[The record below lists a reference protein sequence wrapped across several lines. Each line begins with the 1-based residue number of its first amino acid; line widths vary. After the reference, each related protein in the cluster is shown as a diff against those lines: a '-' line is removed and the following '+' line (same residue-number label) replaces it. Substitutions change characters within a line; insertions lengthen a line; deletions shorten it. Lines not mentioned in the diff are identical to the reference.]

1 MVVGETPESTPE
13 GSEVR
18 PLTQEQIDNI
28 REYVRDA
35 VVKHL
40 SKFVNKIVDV
50 SELHEYIEGAVIN
63 DILTQYPALKIDE
76 CGYWFDE
83 YPNKVRKEVCN
94 DDLCVVDY
102 ESYDV
107 LECVINDERVE
118 LVTIREIHKWLETE
132 KAFYIELQEIADV
145 KVSEE

>member
-1 MVVGETPESTPE
+1 MSELSEETL
-13 GSEVR
+13 R
-18 PLTQEQIDNI
+18 NI
-28 REYVRDA
+28 KEYVRDT

>member
-1 MVVGETPESTPE
+1 MVSKTPEPKPLGAE
-13 GSEVR
+13 GQA
-18 PLTQEQIDNI
+18 PLDEKKI
-28 REYVRDA
+28 REIKEHVRDA

-50 SELHEYIEGAVIN
+50 SELHEYIESAVIN

-83 YPNKVRKEVCN
+83 YPNKVRKEACN
-94 DDLCVVDY
+94 EDLCVIEY

-107 LECVINDERVE
+107 LECVINDERIE
-118 LVTIREIHKWLETE
+118 LVLVREIHKWLETE
-132 KAFYIELQEIADV
+132 KAFYIELEEIVDV

>member
-1 MVVGETPESTPE
+1 MVVGTPEPK
-13 GSEVR
+13 
-18 PLTQEQIDNI
+18 PLGAGGQAPLDEKKI
-28 REYVRDA
+28 REIKEHVRDK

-50 SELHEYIEGAVIN
+50 SELHEYIESAVIN
-63 DILTQYPALKIDE
+63 DILTLYPDLRIDE

-83 YPNKVRKEVCN
+83 YPNKIRKEACD
-94 DDLCVVDY
+94 DDLCVVEY

-118 LVTIREIHKWLETE
+118 LVSIREIHKWLETE
-132 KAFYIELQEIADV
+132 KAFYIELGEIVDV

>member
-1 MVVGETPESTPE
+1 M
-13 GSEVR
+13 SEEILR
-18 PLTQEQIDNI
+18 NI
-28 REYVRDA
+28 KEYVRDA

-50 SELHEYIEGAVIN
+50 SELHEYIESAVIN
-63 DILTQYPALKIDE
+63 DILTLYPDLKIDE

-83 YPNKVRKEVCN
+83 YPNKLRKEACN
-94 DDLCVVDY
+94 DDLCVVEY

-118 LVTIREIHKWLETE
+118 LVTVREIHRWLETE
-132 KAFYIELQEIADV
+132 KAFYIELQEIVDV
-145 KVSEE
+145 EVSEE